1 MSLTVSLVGT
11 VAVSFAFVAGVFVLV
26 TAGVLLVFS
35 SRGILSCIF
44 VVVHRSYAL

>member
-1 MSLTVSLVGT
+1 LLVRLSDRFI
-11 VAVSFAFVAGVFVLV
+11 VLAVFVLV